1 MKHTLAMHNSRKGR
15 MRSIMKKKRKWLQIL
30 KKRKKFVIPLTII
43 LVAGIG
49 AGIFVMGRGRSMRTM
64 AGAMAA
70 QTAEVTK
77 GNISTTVIGT
87 GNLESADAEN
97 VYLPEG
103 VEVEEVL
110 VSSGDHVEEGTVLA
124 KLDAASITTEMLS
137 IQEEISELDEDLNE
151 VKDDTESDTITTKIS
166 GRVKEIYAQEGT
178 SVAETMADKGAL
190 MVLSVDGKMAVEL
203 KNVTTVSLG
212 DTVTVILSDGSTEKE
227 GTVESLEGTTCLVT
241 LTDKGTTLGEL
252 VTVQDADGK
261 SLGNGK
267 LTIHQPLE
275 ITAVAGTVK
284 SIKVSE
290 GDAVDA
296 GDTLAT
302 LKDVPASAEY
312 QELAATREKLTE
324 RLKSLIALSKTNTLT
339 AEFSGTVQGVYVSD
353 DSKVESSSSST
364 SSGTSSES
372 SQGATIIG
380 TRTASASSAVNGN
393 SSSAI
398 FINTGTGSRE
408 NSSVVLRTVS
418 TETESEKNLGSAGKS
433 ASDVLITSITN
444 VIQAPVSG
452 AAAQTVITQTECTG
466 TVAWTVGSAAFS
478 GSFDQAV
485 QYTAKITL
493 QAAQGY
499 AFATDDSLTVSQ
511 DGASNLEWKVTEQ
524 TAEITIQFTA
534 TAINSCSLTIAAPE
548 AGASPQT
555 AVDGTA
561 AYSGTISWS
570 PQTTVFA
577 ASTQYIATV
586 KLNAHE
592 GYRFADTDQM
602 TVTLNGSRVSQVS
615 VSEDASQVTMILV
628 YQIGENGKSE
638 EPSSESQGSG
648 IQQTEN
654 SQQKETQQTNGTQQ
668 KNENQQTEG
677 QETGKTTISPS
688 AGVTTGGTGSSSAA
702 AGVSGSSGTGSSS
715 SSATSESTQSAQE
728 DVDTTKVTAF
738 TISPEENMNLSVSVD
753 ELDILSIALDQKAEI
768 TFDAIE
774 DEIFEGTIT
783 NISDTASVNGGV
795 AKYTVTIT
803 LPKNESMKVGMN
815 ASATITIED
824 KQDILLIPVS
834 ALQER
839 GDSVFVYTEQD
850 EESGA
855 LSGEVEVETGLSDG
869 SNVEIT
875 EGLSEGDVVYY
886 TRTASEE
893 GESGFNMERMEGM
906 GGGRMGDQMPSG
918 SGPSGERPSGGG
930 PGGQ

>member
-1 MKHTLAMHNSRKGR
+1 
-15 MRSIMKKKRKWLQIL
+15 MKKKRKWLQIL

-43 LVAGIG
+43 LAVGIG
-49 AGIFVMGRGRSMRTM
+49 AGIFVVGRGRSMRTM

-87 GNLESADAEN
+87 GNLESVDAEN

-124 KLDAASITTEMLS
+124 KLDAASITSEMLS
-137 IQEEISELDEDLNE
+137 IQEEISELDEDLND
-151 VKDDTESDTITTKIS
+151 VKDDTESDTVTTKIS

-227 GTVESLEGTTCLVT
+227 GTVASLDGTTCLVT
-241 LTDKGTTLGEL
+241 LTDKGTTFGEL
-252 VTVQDADGK
+252 VTVQDGDGK
-261 SLGNGK
+261 NLGNGK

-302 LKDVPASAEY
+302 LEDVPASAEY
-312 QELAATREKLTE
+312 QELAARREKLTE
-324 RLKSLIALSKTNTLT
+324 RLKSLIELSETNTLT
-339 AEFSGTVQGVYVSD
+339 AGFSGTVQGVYVSD
-353 DSKVESSSSST
+353 GSKAESSSSTAASSET
-364 SSGTSSES
+364 SSANTQGGTV
-372 SQGATIIG
+372 IG
-380 TRTASASSAVNGN
+380 TRTSDASSVGKGN
-393 SSSAI
+393 SASAI
-398 FINTGTGSRE
+398 FINTDTANRRNTSIA
-408 NSSVVLRTVS
+408 LRTVS
-418 TETESEKNLGSAGKS
+418 TETESEKDQESSEKP
-433 ASDVLITSITN
+433 ASTILITSITN
-444 VIQAPVSG
+444 VLQAPVSG
-452 AAAQTVITQTECTG
+452 AAAQTAIAQTECTG
-466 TVAWTVGSAAFS
+466 TVVWTVGGKAFS

-485 QYTAKITL
+485 SYTAKVTL

-499 AFATDDSLTVSQ
+499 AFATDDSLTVNQ
-511 DGASNLEWKVTEQ
+511 DGASSLEWKVTEQ
-524 TAEITIQFTA
+524 TAEITIQFAA
-534 TAINSCSLTIAAPE
+534 TDINSCSLTITAPK

-555 AVDGTA
+555 AIDGTA

-570 PQTTVFA
+570 PQATVFA
-577 ASTQYIATV
+577 ANAQYIATV
-586 KLNAHE
+586 KLTAYE
-592 GYRFADTDQM
+592 GYRFAGTDQM

-615 VSEDASQVTMILV
+615 VSEDASQITMILV

-638 EPSSESQGSG
+638 EPSSESQTTGM
-648 IQQTEN
+648 QQTEN
-654 SQQKETQQTNGTQQ
+654 SQQKEGQQTNSAQR

-688 AGVTTGGTGSSSAA
+688 VGVTTGGTGSSSAA
-702 AGVSGSSGTGSSS
+702 VGVSGSGTGSGS
-715 SSATSESTQSAQE
+715 SSATSDTAQSTQE
-728 DVDTTKVTAF
+728 DVETAKVTAF

-753 ELDILSIALDQKAEI
+753 ELDILSIELDQKADI

-774 DEIFEGTIT
+774 DEVFEGTIT
-783 NISDTASVNGGV
+783 SISDTASVNGGV

-839 GDSVFVYTEQD
+839 GDKVFVYTQQE

-886 TRTASEE
+886 TRTALEE
-893 GESGFNMERMEGM
+893 GESGFNMERMDGM
-906 GGGRMGDQMPSG
+906 GGGSMGDQMPFG
-918 SGPSGERPSGGG
+918 GGPSGERPSGGG

>member
-1 MKHTLAMHNSRKGR
+1 
-15 MRSIMKKKRKWLQIL
+15 MKKKRKWLQIL

-43 LVAGIG
+43 LAVGIG

-124 KLDAASITTEMLS
+124 KLDAASITSEMLS
-137 IQEEISELDEDLNE
+137 IQEEISELDEDLND

-227 GTVESLEGTTCLVT
+227 GTVASLDGTTCVVT
-241 LTDKGTTLGEL
+241 LTDKGTTFGEL

-302 LKDVPASAEY
+302 LEDVPASAEY
-312 QELAATREKLTE
+312 QELASRREKLTE
-324 RLKSLIALSKTNTLT
+324 RLKSLIELSETNTLT
-339 AEFSGTVQGVYVSD
+339 AGFSGTVQGVYVSD
-353 DSKVESSSSST
+353 DSKAESSSST
-364 SSGTSSES
+364 AASSGTSSAS
-372 SQGATIIG
+372 TQGGTVIG
-380 TRTASASSAVNGN
+380 TRTSDASSAGKGN
-393 SSSAI
+393 SASAI
-398 FINTGTGSRE
+398 FINTGTANRG
-408 NSSVVLRTVS
+408 NSSTALRTVS
-418 TETESEKNLGSAGKS
+418 SETESEKNLGSSGKS
-433 ASDVLITSITN
+433 ASNILITSITN

-452 AAAQTVITQTECTG
+452 AAAQTAIAQTECTG
-466 TVAWTVGSAAFS
+466 TVVWTVGGAAFS

-485 QYTAKITL
+485 QYTAKVTL

-511 DGASNLEWKVTEQ
+511 DGASSLEWKVTEQ

-534 TAINSCSLTIAAPE
+534 TDINSCSLTITAPE

-555 AVDGTA
+555 TIDGTA

-570 PQTTVFA
+570 PQATVFA
-577 ASTQYIATV
+577 SNAQYIATV
-586 KLNAHE
+586 KLTAYE
-592 GYRFADTDQM
+592 GYRFAGTDQM

-615 VSEDASQVTMILV
+615 VSEDASQITMILV

-638 EPSSESQGSG
+638 EPGSESQTSG

-654 SQQKETQQTNGTQQ
+654 SQQKESQQTNGSQQ
-668 KNENQQTEG
+668 KSENQQTEG

-688 AGVTTGGTGSSSAA
+688 SGVTTGGTGSSSAA
-702 AGVSGSSGTGSSS
+702 AGVSGSGTGSSS
-715 SSATSESTQSAQE
+715 SSTASDTAQSTQE
-728 DVDTTKVTAF
+728 DVDTAKVTAF

-753 ELDILSIALDQKAEI
+753 ELDILSIELDQKADI

-839 GDSVFVYTEQD
+839 GDSVFVYTQQD

-893 GESGFNMERMEGM
+893 GESGFNMERMDGM

-918 SGPSGERPSGGG
+918 GGPSGERPSGGG